1 MIGLLYKAY
10 PDGCQQV
17 LLRLRPYLVRGHGL
31 LYGKLNLCVQRARA
45 VLASLVAQ
53 EVAWRQSSLQTG
65 PHQVIRNPEVRLWWW
80 RSFGSAL
87 LQTYGSL
94 GTEEI
99 TWERFWSS
107 FPKGLEE

>member
-1 MIGLLYKAY
+1 MLLANRV
-10 PDGCQQV
+10 PLVCGITTCTATSSSAQQDPNFEGA
-17 LLRLRPYLVRGHGL
+17 L
-31 LYGKLNLCVQRARA
+31 QRARA

-53 EVAWRQSSLQTG
+53 EVAWREASLQTG

-87 LQTYGSL
+87 LQMYGSL

-99 TWERFWSS
+99 TWERFWGS
-107 FPKGLEE
+107 FPKRLEE

>member
-1 MIGLLYKAY
+1 VKTRRQISTTACLPVAHRAQKL
-10 PDGCQQV
+10 D
-17 LLRLRPYLVRGHGL
+17 
-31 LYGKLNLCVQRARA
+31 GKLHLCVQRARA

>member
-1 MIGLLYKAY
+1 M
-10 PDGCQQV
+10 V
-17 LLRLRPYLVRGHGL
+17 SR
-31 LYGKLNLCVQRARA
+31 VQRARA
-45 VLASLVAQ
+45 VLAGLVAQ
-53 EVAWRQSSLQTG
+53 EVAWREASLQTG

-87 LQTYGSL
+87 LQMYGSL

-99 TWERFWSS
+99 TWERFWGS